1 MSNIKIYG
9 QLENATTDNKLADA
23 SQIYDSSL
31 QKFQEDINSQIVFK
45 SEKGKANGVA
55 TLDGSGKIPTEQI
68 PGAFDDVIEYENLQ
82 AFPQPGEKG
91 KIYVALDTNVSYRW
105 SGTTYIKVGSPL
117 ELGET
122 STTAY
127 AGDKGRATTD
137 KVNSHVENKAN
148 PHSVTKAQVGL
159 DRVNNTSDAEK
170 PISTATQSALDT
182 KANRSDLNN
191 KVSSTA
197 ITNIVSLTEDEYTSL
212 PSKDGKTLYLIV
224 NAVLSLEDG
233 TLILQE

>member
-55 TLDGSGKIPTEQI
+55 TLDGSGKIPTEQV

-105 SGTTYIKVGSPL
+105 GGTTYIKVGSPL

-127 AGDKGRATTD
+127 AGDKGKATTD
-137 KVNSHVENKAN
+137 KVNSHVINTAN
-148 PHSVTKAQVGL
+148 PHSVTKEQVGL
-159 DRVNNTSDAEK
+159 SNVTNDSQVKRSEMGAANGVATLDGDSKLIPSQLPDSISSDFAAIYEIMYNQHASVSISSNVSGNIIEK
-170 PISTATQSALDT
+170 EFLD
-182 KANRSDLNN
+182 K
-191 KVSSTA
+191 
-197 ITNIVSLTEDEYTSL
+197 
-212 PSKDGKTLYLIV
+212 
-224 NAVLSLEDG
+224 
-233 TLILQE
+233 

>member
-55 TLDGSGKIPTEQI
+55 TLDNSGKIPAEQL
-68 PGAFDDVIEYENLQ
+68 PSYVDDVIEYESKNN
-82 AFPQPGEKG
+82 FPTTGELG
-91 KIYVALDTNVSYRW
+91 KIYVAKDTNNSYRW
-105 SGTTYIKVGSPL
+105 SGSQYILVGTPL

-127 AGDKGRATTD
+127 AGDKGKATTD
-137 KVNSHVENKAN
+137 KVNSHIGNKAN
-148 PHSVTKAQVGL
+148 PHSVTKEQVGL

-182 KANRSDLNN
+182 KANKSDLNN

-197 ITNIVSLTEDEYTSL
+197 ITNIVTLTQDEYTSL
-212 PSKDGKTLYLIV
+212 PSKDSKALYLIV

>member
-55 TLDGSGKIPTEQI
+55 TLDGSGKIPTEQV

-105 SGTTYIKVGSPL
+105 GGTTYIKVGSPL

-127 AGDKGRATTD
+127 AGDKGKATTD
-137 KVNSHVENKAN
+137 KVNSHVINTAN
-148 PHSVTKAQVGL
+148 PHSVTKEQVGL
-159 DRVNNTSDAEK
+159 DRVNNTTDLEK
-170 PISTATQSALDT
+170 PISTATQNALDT
-182 KANRSDLNN
+182 KANKSDLND
-191 KVSSTA
+191 KVSSTTIA
-197 ITNIVSLTEDEYTSL
+197 NIIPLTSKQYIQLTN
-212 PSKDGKTLYLIV
+212 KDSSTLYLIV
-224 NAVLSLEDG
+224 DSVIALEDG
-233 TLILQE
+233 ALIIQE